1 MRTLLSESL
10 VKPGLST
17 PLKEGDDL
25 IRECYEQSVRLL
37 KENSRPFGVIAARQN
52 GCAEKRNYASIF
64 GRDASICALGM
75 TTSQDE
81 ELLRTARESLLTLAG
96 KQTPQGQ
103 IPNYVKPERGDVDF
117 WYLGCIDATLWWL
130 IAVNHYDRLVPGEC
144 FAESLKVEIG
154 KALCWLQAQEHQGL
168 FLLQQNE
175 ASDWADIM
183 PRSGFVL
190 YSNALWYYVKSI
202 FGIDTAL
209 ETKKFCNHLFYPFGN
224 EVPSCR
230 RTRVLRHY
238 IRNDEK
244 CRDYYLSF
252 VNLSFWGEEG
262 DVFANILALLAGL
275 ADTSMASR
283 IVDILLKKGINMP
296 FPVRVVASP
305 IGKDN
310 PGWRQYMGRHKQNLP
325 YRYHNGG
332 IWPFVGCFWS
342 VLLAKLGKKE
352 MAWKELR
359 RLAEVNSLNDWEFNE
374 WYHGKTGKPMG
385 MAGQSWNA
393 AMFIL
398 AYHSLSGDVSFMS

>member
-1 MRTLLSESL
+1 MRTLLSESI
-10 VKPGLST
+10 VKPGLRT

-25 IRECYEQSVRLL
+25 IRECYEQSARLL
-37 KENSRPFGVIAARQN
+37 KENSRPFGVIASKQTKR
-52 GCAEKRNYASIF
+52 AEKRHYSSIF
-64 GRDASICALGM
+64 GRDASICSLGM
-75 TTSQDE
+75 AASQDE
-81 ELLRTARESLLTLAG
+81 ELLRSAKESLLTLAG

-130 IAVNHYDRLVPGEC
+130 IALNHYDRFAPGENL
-144 FAESLKVEIG
+144 AGRLAVETG
-154 KALCWLQAQEHQGL
+154 KAISWLSSQEHQGL

-202 FGIDTAL
+202 YELNTAL

-224 EVPSCR
+224 EVPTCR

-238 IRNDEK
+238 IRNNEK

-252 VNLSFWGEEG
+252 VNLSFWGAEG
-262 DVFANILALLAGL
+262 DVFGNIMGLLAGL
-275 ADTSMASR
+275 ADTSKASR
-283 IVDILLKKGINMP
+283 IVDALLKKGLNMP

-305 IGKDN
+305 IKRDDTV
-310 PGWRQYMGRHKQNLP
+310 WRQYMGRHKQNLP
-325 YRYHNGG
+325 YQYHNGG

-342 VLLAKLGKKE
+342 IMLAKLGKKE

-398 AYHSLSGDVSFMS
+398 AYHALSGDVSFMS